1 MSDDGTEVLD
11 PDARKLADAFVD
23 TWKTSI
29 RPELHKHNVGYFM
42 IAIYPDDDATN
53 NEKLSGGNAMGVFT
67 NILIDDQEHVLRN
80 VIEQV
85 NSPEYRAKRPSPVR
99 EN

>member
-1 MSDDGTEVLD
+1 MNDGTEVLD
-11 PDARKLADAFVD
+11 PKARKLADAFID

-42 IAIYPDDDATN
+42 VVIYPDDNPDN
-53 NEKLSGGNAMGVFT
+53 SEKLSGGNAMGIFT
-67 NILIDDQEHVLRN
+67 NIFADDQERVLRDALDH
-80 VIEQV
+80 I
-85 NSPEYRAKRPSPVR
+85 NSSEYKFQKPVPTR